1 MQDDQKKEKE
11 KCTKFNI
18 NNELL
23 QSIFTFY
30 HV

>member
-1 MQDDQKKEKE
+1 MQDDQKKKE